1 MNELL
6 LIEFAKKI
14 GIFILKIIGVI
25 IFILGFIIWL
35 TNGTIFFIQREKKI
49 HDTIYLPQYKSQQ
62 QEVKK

>member
-62 QEVKK
+62 QDTK

>member
-6 LIEFAKKI
+6 LLELAKKI

-25 IFILGFIIWL
+25 IFILGFIVWL
-35 TNGTIFFIQREKKI
+35 TNGTIFFIPREKKI

-62 QEVKK
+62 HDTK